1 MGYYLLANKTFKTKK
16 EIVNKIRSI
25 DDSYQD
31 YQPITGENYDII
43 TDILKWNS
51 QFKTK
56 SIGMTDIYFAKHKKH
71 DTRCIHIAYG
81 NISMHIKDRPSDDIS
96 WSCCLKYIKQ
106 EKQEETSPLEFIMP
120 FGTHTGKM
128 FKTIIKKYP
137 NYAKWILSDDFKNK
151 EINKKMLEALE
162 EFVRT
167 IKSKNNM
174 KQLEIV
180 DNNKKM
186 NNTTQSTMN
195 LFYTNRKTYTTPIAQ
210 YDLSGNLIRIY
221 NSGKETAKHGYNP
234 QCVSKCVNNKLKLHN
249 NSIFVKIPNTNKAEP
264 KIDPKPYIIHQD
276 NKTNSNKNEFVKE
289 TITIKPKGLRI
300 GMFNKQKELLQVFT
314 KIQEIEN
321 KFGHAS
327 GVFDH
332 LYGKIKTKNKIKN
345 GYNNLYFFRK
355 LEIGQT
361 YTIGEKYDL
370 RKFEKAVPRK
380 ITSGPNKNVTT
391 VKETIIPENKTIP
404 VEYKNINTETIPTKN
419 KTIPVENKTITIE
432 ELKKIFPQPEPK
444 KRNFIQ
450 RFMYLFTGK

>member
-1 MGYYLLANKTFKTKK
+1 MEKYIVSNIEFDSRK
-16 EIVNKIRSI
+16 EIKQKIQDIEKSYSDYVPVSGNDLVFMLDVFRNHYNFENKIR
-25 DDSYQD
+25 
-31 YQPITGENYDII
+31 
-43 TDILKWNS
+43 
-51 QFKTK
+51 
-56 SIGMTDIYFAKHKKH
+56 GMTDIYFAPHHEYKS
-71 DTRCIHIAYG
+71 TRCVHIAYG
-81 NISMHIKDRPSDDIS
+81 NKNTDIKNRPSDDIS
-96 WSCCLKYIKQ
+96 WTVCLKRIKRV
-106 EKQEETSPLEFIMP
+106 KPKLNGSIITFGKYKGKTVEEVCEMDRSYLE
-120 FGTHTGKM
+120 
-128 FKTIIKKYP
+128 
-137 NYAKWILSDDFKNK
+137 WILRTFKEEEIKNEVKKHTITK
-151 EINKKMLEALE
+151 E
-162 EFVRT
+162 
-167 IKSKNNM
+167 
-174 KQLEIV
+174 
-180 DNNKKM
+180 NKKM

-195 LFYTNRKTYTTPIAQ
+195 LFYTNRKTHTTPIAQ
-210 YDLSGNLIRIY
+210 YDLSGNLLRIY
-221 NSGKETAKHGYNP
+221 NSGKETAQHGYNP

-249 NSIFVKIPNTNKAEP
+249 KSIFIKISNKNKAEP
-264 KIDPKPYIIHQD
+264 KIDPKPYIIQD

-314 KIQEIEN
+314 KIQQIEN
-321 KFGHAS
+321 KFGHTS

-355 LEIGQT
+355 LDVGQT

-391 VKETIIPENKTIP
+391 VKEKITPENKTIP

-432 ELKKIFPQPEPK
+432 ELKNIFPQPEPK